1 MSKIKGKKTAVR
13 MIAGGLAAAI
23 IGAGAYQVLKPED
36 VAAATYTE
44 ETAARRDIQN
54 VLSATATLQPLDT
67 YDVTTLVSGE
77 VTSADFEE
85 GDIVEK
91 GQLLYTVDQSDAQNS
106 IDRAQISLQKSKVS
120 YQEQLDTL
128 ADLTVTS
135 KWSGVIIEVN
145 VSEGDSIQ
153 NNTTIATLR
162 DSDTMLLEIPF
173 NAYDVQNFSIG
184 NAADVTLDGS
194 FETLQGTVTEIDGA
208 DTVLDGYQTVRYV
221 TIAVNNPGALS
232 PSAAATATINGIA
245 ANSGANFSYNEERI
259 LTAETSGKIESL
271 KIKEGDRISAGQT
284 IAQLS
289 SSSLETQIK
298 NSALSIQESE
308 ISLQNT
314 MDTLEDYSITAPISG
329 TIITKNTKAGDS
341 IGSGSGSAGVSTL
354 AVIYDMSALKF
365 DIALD
370 ELDISKVAVGQE
382 VEITVD
388 ALDGEVFSGQITNIS
403 VAGTTTNG
411 ATTYPVTVEIADPPE
426 SLLPGMNI
434 NASIIVAESENT
446 IAVPSA
452 AVQRGNTVYVKGAD
466 TTAGTQTADDA
477 ESEGAPQNSSRVPEG
492 YHAVQVETGIADD
505 HYIEILSGLS
515 EDEVIYVPQIRVS
528 GSGSGEEQMPMGG
541 GEMPGG
547 GRMPAGGGGGGMPGG
562 AGGMP

>member
-1 MSKIKGKKTAVR
+1 MSKIKGKKTVVR
-13 MIAGGLAAAI
+13 IIAGVLAAAI
-23 IGAGAYQVLKPED
+23 IGLGAYQVLKPED
-36 VAAATYTE
+36 AAAAAYTE
-44 ETAARRDIQN
+44 ETVARRDIQN

-106 IDRAQISLQKSKVS
+106 IDRAQIALQKSKVS

-128 ADLTVTS
+128 EDLTVTS
-135 KWSGVIIEVN
+135 KWSGVITQVEV
-145 VSEGDSIQ
+145 SQGDSIQ

-173 NAYDVQNFSIG
+173 NSYDVQSFSVG
-184 NAADVTLDGS
+184 NSAVVTLDGS
-194 FETLQGTVTEIDGA
+194 FEALQGTVTEIDGA
-208 DTVLDGYQTVRYV
+208 DTVLAGYQTVRYV

-245 ANSGANFSYNEERI
+245 ANSGANFSYNEERN

-271 KIKEGDRISAGQT
+271 NIKEGDRISAGQT
-284 IAQLS
+284 IAKLS

-314 MDTLEDYSITAPISG
+314 IDTLEDYSITAPISG

-434 NASIIVAESENT
+434 NASIIVAESKNT

-466 TTAGTQTADDA
+466 TTANAQTANAQTADA
-477 ESEGAPQNSSRVPEG
+477 KSEGAPQNNSRIPEG
-492 YHAVQVETGIADD
+492 YHAVQVQTGIADD
-505 HYIEILSGLS
+505 NYIEILSGLN
-515 EDEVIYVPQIRVS
+515 EDEVIYVPQISVS
-528 GSGSGEEQMPMGG
+528 SSGDREEQMPMGG
-541 GEMPGG
+541 GMP
-547 GRMPAGGGGGGMPGG
+547 GGGMPGG
-562 AGGMP
+562 GGMP